1 MDVSEIFNELSYNY
15 DDISDLW
22 YAWLF
27 SRIHYIIAKEV
38 INKFQPKEV
47 LDIGCGTGF
56 QSFLHSASGARVVGV
71 DIAKR
76 LLEVAMKKSIS
87 FKNQKELNLFSAEF
101 PFVKKYN
108 ILINSILKDK
118 IQGKEYIPPCFRVAD
133 VIDLPFEDNSFDHIN
148 CCGSTLSFIEKHHLA
163 LLEIKR
169 VLKPGGTFFCEIE
182 SRWNNDLFWGFLDAI
197 IKGRIGYRM
206 SFIDALKSIIEPP
219 NKYILINYP
228 LRDSENPIILNLRL
242 FTKWGL
248 KKELRQLQ
256 FKILKKWTI
265 HSITNLVPST
275 YLDKAKLSNW
285 IKFIFNFLA
294 KIEENLPIS
303 LPGCSMVFLARLGK
317 KTG

>member
-38 INKFQPKEV
+38 INKFQPKKV

-56 QSFLHSASGARVVGV
+56 QSFLYSASGAKVVGV

-76 LLEVAMKKSIS
+76 LLEVAMKKSLS
-87 FKNQKELNLFSAEF
+87 FKKQKELILFPAEF

-108 ILINSILKDK
+108 ILINSILKEVT
-118 IQGKEYIPPCFRVAD
+118 QGKEYIPPSFRVAD
-133 VIDLPFEDNSFDHIN
+133 VIDLPFEDNFFDHIN

-182 SRWNNDLFWGFLDAI
+182 SRWNIDLFWGFLDAI

-228 LRDSENPIILNLRL
+228 FRDSENPIILNLRL

-248 KKELRQLQ
+248 KKELTQLQ

-265 HSITNLVPST
+265 HSITNLVPSK
-275 YLDKAKLSNW
+275 YLDKAKPSNW
-285 IKFIFNFLA
+285 IEFIFNFLA

-303 LPGCSMVFLARLGK
+303 LPGCSIVFLARLG
-317 KTG
+317 